1 MLVAAISLLGAP
13 PAARGAGFALVNQG
27 TAGMAQ
33 GNAFVAE
40 ADDPSA
46 IYYNPAGLNQIK
58 QPTLYTNGFL
68 YYPTREYDGGGLSLG
83 DQAPVIR
90 DHVSLFCLPGE
101 PAAIAWVS
109 AIFAAFSA

>member
-1 MLVAAISLLGAP
+1 MRKAPISFGADFPAKNLWLGLVLLVAAISLLGVP

-58 QPTLYTNGFL
+58 RPTLYSSGFL
-68 YYPTREYDGGGLSLG
+68 YYPDREYDGG
-83 DQAPVIR
+83 
-90 DHVSLFCLPGE
+90 
-101 PAAIAWVS
+101 
-109 AIFAAFSA
+109 